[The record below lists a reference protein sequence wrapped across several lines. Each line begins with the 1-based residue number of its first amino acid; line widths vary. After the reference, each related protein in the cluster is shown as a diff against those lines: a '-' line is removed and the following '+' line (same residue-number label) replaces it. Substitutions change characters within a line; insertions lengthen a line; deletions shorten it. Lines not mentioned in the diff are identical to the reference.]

1 VQSAEQQWRPYV
13 AVSER
18 RRKWGECGEQAWL
31 GTCVTRHEQKVKRE
45 LRGMAASFGRNSKLS
60 VLCDRVCLMT
70 KTRRTTSSVPAFQK
84 GHGLSFAV

>member
-1 VQSAEQQWRPYV
+1 MQSAEQQWRPYV

-45 LRGMAASFGRNSKLS
+45 LREWQQALAGTVNIGS
-60 VLCDRVCLMT
+60 V
-70 KTRRTTSSVPAFQK
+70 
-84 GHGLSFAV
+84 